1 MIDLKQQLLKVKS
14 DPRYGR
20 SEKDMAESL
29 LERIEEL
36 ENREIYHW
44 TEMARFALLTEI
56 KNQVV
61 GKQAAA
67 KITSF
72 LNRHSIMKRY

>member
-1 MIDLKQQLLKVKS
+1 MIDLKQQLLKVRS

-20 SEKDMAESL
+20 NEKDMAESL
-29 LERIEEL
+29 LGRIEEL

-56 KNQVV
+56 KNQVI

-72 LNRHSIMKRY
+72 LNRHSSRNGY